1 MTSIVCPC
9 CGHERH
15 LTLQKF
21 SVAELARLWTVHF
34 GFDPFVGWTGGEVLF
49 QFRCVQCSLVF
60 HSPEIYGDDAFY
72 ARLSQHDWYYE
83 SEKWEFD
90 VALDLIRR
98 YRPTSLLE
106 VGCGSGE
113 FLQKVVSGVDSV
125 MGVDINPDAL
135 ARAIVKGLKV
145 TDQPLANLSQTF
157 DMVVLFEVLEHLPSP
172 SEMLAAMV
180 DRLNPGG
187 TLVIAVPNP
196 DGYLKDQGLV
206 LLDLPPHHSTKW
218 SRETFAYIGTR
229 FGLQEVTYATE
240 PLRYVHYQAYMAA
253 IIASGTRRRSVRF
266 LQQLAFKALG
276 PFLFDTGRDRILGQ
290 THLVALRKPA

>member
-1 MTSIVCPC
+1 MKKIACPC

-15 LTLQKF
+15 LMLRSF
-21 SVAELARLWTVHF
+21 SVADLSTLWQKHF
-34 GFDPFVGWTGGEVLF
+34 GFDAFGAWQGGDALE
-49 QFRCVQCSLVF
+49 QRRCVQCSLVF
-60 HSPEIYGDDAFY
+60 HAPEIYGDDAFY

-90 VALDLIRR
+90 VALDLIGQ
-98 YRPTSLLE
+98 YRPCSLLE

-135 ARAIVKGLKV
+135 ARARAKGLTV
-145 TDQPLANLSQTF
+145 TDQPLGKLSQTF

-172 SEMLAAMV
+172 GEMLAAMV

-196 DGYLKDQGLV
+196 AGYLKDQGIV

-218 SRETFAYIGTR
+218 SRKTFAYIGTR

-240 PLRYVHYQAYMAA
+240 PLRYIHYQAYMAA
-253 IIASGTRRRSVRF
+253 IIASGARRRSVRF
-266 LQQLAFKALG
+266 LQQLAFKVLG
-276 PFLFDTGRDRILGQ
+276 PFLFDIGRDRILGQ